1 MQLCGATDQ
10 IKFYQDSHMMDLM
23 YMNMRLADVEV
34 QDLGVSLTVN
44 NVERKFLKLIHH
56 NFEAAVRNVHI
67 VGIQ

>member
-1 MQLCGATDQ
+1 
-10 IKFYQDSHMMDLM
+10 MMDLM